1 MSGGRR
7 ATRAP
12 VAQPAEGARY
22 NHAMRVGQGF
32 DAHAFAEG
40 RPLMLGGVEVPHAR
54 GLAGHSDGDP
64 LLHAVIDALLGAA
77 GLGDIGGMF
86 PPSDECWRGAA
97 SLDLLASASRRV
109 RAAGFHV
116 VNVDATVVAEAP
128 RLAPYVDAM
137 RARIA
142 SALDMDITAVSVK
155 PKTTDGLGFT
165 GRGDGIAAFAAVL
178 LE

>member
-1 MSGGRR
+1 
-7 ATRAP
+7 
-12 VAQPAEGARY
+12 
-22 NHAMRVGQGF
+22 MRVGQGF

-54 GLAGHSDGDP
+54 GLAGHSDGDA
-64 LLHAVIDALLGAA
+64 LLHALIDALLGAA

-86 PPSDECWRGAA
+86 PPSDERWRGAA
-97 SLDLLASASRRV
+97 SLDLLAAVSRRV
-109 RAAGFHV
+109 RAAGFRV

-128 RLAPYVDAM
+128 RLAAHVDTM

-142 SALDMDITAVSVK
+142 SALEVEVGAVSVK
-155 PKTTDGLGFT
+155 PKTSDGLGCT
-165 GRGDGIAAFAAVL
+165 GRGEGIAAFAAVL